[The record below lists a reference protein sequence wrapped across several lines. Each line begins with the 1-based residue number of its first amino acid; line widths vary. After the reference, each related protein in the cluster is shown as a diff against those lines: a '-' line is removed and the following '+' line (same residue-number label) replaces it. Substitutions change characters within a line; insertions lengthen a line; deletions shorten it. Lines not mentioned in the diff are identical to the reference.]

1 MPKLRSAITTNADEV
16 SRAFL
21 FLKRDQVPFAT
32 AVALTRVAQQAR
44 LAVQA
49 QMGQT
54 FKLRNP
60 RVVKGVR
67 INAAKKRDRPI
78 RSEVG
83 ILDQFMADHALGVI
97 RKATKAR
104 RLAIPTKFAA
114 SKRTRGGKI
123 RASMKPRRVLSR
135 KGARVEGEGNR
146 ATILRGR
153 GRGGGGKLLRMF
165 LLRSRVK
172 IAKSWPFQQ
181 QVLRKAQAN
190 YGAEFVGALADAV
203 RTARTKHIRTR
214 RRRP

>member
-44 LAVQA
+44 LSVQA

-54 FKLRNP
+54 FTLRSP
-60 RVVKGVR
+60 RVVKTIR
-67 INAAKKRDRPI
+67 INAARKRDRPI

-83 ILDQFMADHALGVI
+83 ILDQFLADHATGAV
-97 RKATKAR
+97 RKATKSR

-123 RASMKPRRVLSR
+123 RAGMKPRRILQR
-135 KGARVEGEGNR
+135 KGGRVEGEGNR
-146 ATILRGR
+146 ATILRGA
-153 GRGGGGKLLRMF
+153 GRGAGRKLLRMF
-165 LLRSRVK
+165 MLRSRVK
-172 IAKSWPFQQ
+172 IDETWPFEK
-181 QVLRKAQAN
+181 QVVRKAKAN
-190 YGAEFVGALADAV
+190 YGAEFVGALGDAV

-214 RRRP
+214 RR